1 LANGDKGIWQIWD
14 AQIFLYDYK
23 SEPED
28 TVDRN
33 I

>member
-1 LANGDKGIWQIWD
+1 MATKEFGKFGMHKYY
-14 AQIFLYDYK
+14 LYDYK